1 MEAGELAGVDVLA
14 FGGELGGQGE
24 DEVGEVGGFGG
35 GEGRFCGLADGR
47 VWGLAGEERGGQV
60 GGRHGC
66 VGLGC
71 GRGQ

>member
-1 MEAGELAGVDVLA
+1 
-14 FGGELGGQGE
+14 
-24 DEVGEVGGFGG
+24 
-35 GEGRFCGLADGR
+35 LADGR